1 MAECFQCLDCMVDYY
16 DDKRCPPL
24 AKARKQ
30 QTRQPIPPMGSP
42 IPAYARS
49 STPVFGADK

>member
-1 MAECFQCLDCMVDYY
+1 MAECFQCLYCMVDYY

-30 QTRQPIPPMGSP
+30 QTRQPLTP
-42 IPAYARS
+42 IGGPVPAYARA
-49 STPVFGADK
+49 STPVYGADK